1 MKSSAYLPLFYKQPL
16 YTLYYMNYP
25 HSFLKK
31 NLEPHTYGF
40 SKISTPKRGEGSL
53 YEPTQKS
60 AQYEYTFLQ
69 KVFIIEQ
76 SLCFSYLMVS
86 VQTLIDARLKKI
98 KKIYSCHINCLYK
111 QKYCYHSK
119 CKEELNAKHCKK
131 YFYFEFVIPNFFE
144 INTYKFKIANS

>member
-40 SKISTPKRGEGSL
+40 SKISTPKRGRAHSMNL
-53 YEPTQKS
+53 HRKAHNMNILFS
-60 AQYEYTFLQ
+60 RKF
-69 KVFIIEQ
+69 FIIEQ

-131 YFYFEFVIPNFFE
+131 DFYFEFVISNFFL
-144 INTYKFKIANS
+144 K